1 MIRLFFSIMY
11 VLSLVSLYIYI
22 YSNFNLLCLM
32 LNLRASVKRK
42 CELYVDRKKIN
53 LEKQHAARAASI
65 IQPIDALIL
74 T

>member
-1 MIRLFFSIMY
+1 
-11 VLSLVSLYIYI
+11 
-22 YSNFNLLCLM
+22 M

-53 LEKQHAARAASI
+53 LEKQHAARAALI